1 MVVSMLK
8 KVMITILCVP
18 IHVEPSTLVP
28 EGPARARLA
37 PSVHPSHTQT
47 PNSLPPLLCR
57 QVRASNLQDL
67 VYKQGQAGVTKATVS
82 IVFDNAAKD
91 RSPVGYEHLDEI
103 TVTRQ
108 LVIGGRSKYMING
121 RVAEP
126 SCVG

>member
-1 MVVSMLK
+1 MSSRACWCLRVLHGQGW
-8 KVMITILCVP
+8 C
-18 IHVEPSTLVP
+18 PS
-28 EGPARARLA
+28 A
-37 PSVHPSHTQT
+37 HTS
-47 PNSLPPLLCR
+47 NSLPPLLCR

-126 SCVG
+126 SCVGRSYEKGWGGIGLEVHI